1 MSPAL
6 LLTGLV
12 LASVE
17 VSGSSKCPTAQE
29 VGERLGALLA
39 PELQARAEGHHAIIS
54 REVNT
59 VRIEL
64 LDGSGASLATRT
76 LGGTARCSELAS
88 AAAVIISAWEA
99 ELRYAP
105 AAPALVP
112 AAPPI
117 EEPRPA
123 PAPAPPQPLRGE
135 PPVPPEVGVA
145 FTASL
150 SSGGVALGGRVS
162 LAVIGREGWGGAL
175 GLAGFGE
182 RSLTEGESTLEW
194 QRYAITLGPIYRVAA
209 AGLRF
214 DFHAD
219 VLPGML
225 EINGQNLV
233 SRRRLIFDPG
243 LSAGV
248 RLLTGLGLWFGAS
261 TAGWIFYRDVVINPE
276 TAYFFPPV
284 EFLLAVGFTAGGA

>member
-17 VSGSSKCPTAQE
+17 VSGSSRCPTAQE
-29 VGERLGALLA
+29 VSERLGALLA
-39 PELQARAEGHHAIIS
+39 PELQARAEGHRAVLS
-54 REVNT
+54 REGST

-64 LDGSGASLATRT
+64 FDGSGASLASRT
-76 LGGTARCSELAS
+76 LAASARCSELAS

-99 ELRYAP
+99 ALPDAP
-105 AAPALVP
+105 ARPAL
-112 AAPPI
+112 PPTPQV
-117 EEPRPA
+117 EEPP
-123 PAPAPPQPLRGE
+123 PELPPEPPQQIRKE
-135 PPVPPEVGVA
+135 PPTPPEIGLA
-145 FTASL
+145 LTASL

-162 LAVIGREGWGGAL
+162 VALIGREGWGGAV

-182 RSLTEGESTLEW
+182 RSLSEGIATLEW
-194 QRYAITLGPIYRVAA
+194 QRYAVSLGPIYRIAA

-219 VLPGML
+219 LLPGML
-225 EINGQNLV
+225 EINGANLL
-233 SRRRLIFDPG
+233 SRRRLVFDPG
-243 LSAGV
+243 FGAGV
-248 RLLTGLGLWFGAS
+248 RLLTGVGFWFGAS
-261 TAGWIFYRDVVINPE
+261 AAGWIFYRDVVLNAD

-284 EFLLAVGFTAGGA
+284 ELLLAIGFTAGGA